1 MRYIEATYNYPF
13 VAVSIVVAILSSYV
27 ALELADVAWK
37 SQRKY
42 HLNKWLG
49 LSSVALGL
57 GIWTMHF
64 TGMFAYTLP
73 ISVHY
78 EAGLTFISLLLAIVA
93 SFLGFSIA
101 QIRHNLWYTL
111 LGGTIMGIG
120 IAGMHYTGMRG
131 MHLAAD
137 MHYDFLLVALSVF
150 LAIVISSL
158 ALWLL
163 VSLKA
168 EKTSSSFFIKT
179 MAACMMGIAISSMHY
194 TGMAALNLTFN
205 EGALTDK
212 PGFMIEGELM
222 ATVLSFAAVLLILLP
237 LFAARYESRFS
248 QRLAS
253 ELALLRINESRLRTL
268 IENAPD
274 EFYAYDIKGRIT
286 DFNDAICN
294 DLGYSR
300 DELEHTNIFDF
311 EVSPTAKK
319 LISNV
324 WPSLETGASYTVNAV
339 HVCKNKTEYPVEV
352 SMTCIVDNGE
362 KYIFALARDMTENEN
377 LKTHLSELAM
387 TDELTALFNRRA
399 FVSYFEKE
407 LSRAKRNAEDI
418 SLLMIDIDFFKKI
431 NDKYGHHV
439 GDIVLQHFSNVAK
452 NTIRNEDTIGRI
464 GGEEFAVLLPNTT
477 INTAGLIAERL
488 RKAIE
493 NTFVEHE
500 GQKITFTVSIGI
512 AMFDDKD
519 MVPEALMK
527 NADDALYNAKEN
539 GRNRVML
546 YNAKQNNA
554 KAT

>member
-1 MRYIEATYNYPF
+1 MRYIETTYNYPF

-37 SQRKY
+37 SQKKY
-42 HLNKWLG
+42 HLNMWLG

-78 EAGLTFISLLLAIVA
+78 EAGLTFISLLLAITA
-93 SFLGFSIA
+93 SFLGFGITH
-101 QIRHNLWYTL
+101 IGHNLWYTL
-111 LGGTIMGIG
+111 LGGTIMGLG
-120 IAGMHYTGMRG
+120 IAGMHYTGMSG

-137 MHYDFLLVALSVF
+137 MHYDFLLVTLSVI
-150 LAIVISSL
+150 LAIAISSL

-168 EKTSSSFFIKT
+168 EKISSSFFIKT

-205 EGALTDK
+205 EGALADK

-222 ATVLSFAAVLLILLP
+222 AAALSFAAILLILLP
-237 LFAARYESRFS
+237 LFTAKYESRFS

-253 ELALLRINESRLRTL
+253 ELKSLRINESRLRTL

-274 EFYAYDIKGRIT
+274 EFYAYDIKGKIT
-286 DFNDAICN
+286 DFNDAVCN

-300 DELEHTNIFDF
+300 GELENTNIFDF

-324 WPSLETGASYTVNAV
+324 WPTLETGASYTVNAV
-339 HVCKNKTEYPVEV
+339 HICKNKSKYPVEV

-362 KYIFALARDMTENEN
+362 KYVFALARDMTENEN
-377 LKTHLSELAM
+377 LKTHLSNLAM
-387 TDELTALFNRRA
+387 TDELTALYNRRA
-399 FVSYFEKE
+399 FMSYFEKE
-407 LSRAKRNAEDI
+407 LSRAKRNTEDVSI
-418 SLLMIDIDFFKKI
+418 LMIDIDFFKKI

-439 GDIVLQHFSNVAK
+439 GDIILQYFSKVAQDI
-452 NTIRNEDTIGRI
+452 IRNEDTIGRL
-464 GGEEFAVLLPNTT
+464 GGEEFSVLLPNTT
-477 INTAGLIAERL
+477 INTAGIIAERL
-488 RKAIE
+488 RKTLE
-493 NTFVEHE
+493 NTFVEHDH
-500 GQKITFTVSIGI
+500 QKINFTVSIGI
-512 AMFDDKD
+512 ASFDNKD
-519 MVPEALMK
+519 MTPETLIK
-527 NADDALYNAKEN
+527 NADHALYNAKEN

-546 YNAKQNNA
+546 YSA
-554 KAT
+554 